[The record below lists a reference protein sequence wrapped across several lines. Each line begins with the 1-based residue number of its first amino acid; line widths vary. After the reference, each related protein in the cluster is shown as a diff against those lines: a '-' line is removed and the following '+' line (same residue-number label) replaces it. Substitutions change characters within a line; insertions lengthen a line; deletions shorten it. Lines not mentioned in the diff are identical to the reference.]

1 MKGPLCR
8 PRDFWEAYIIMMEH
22 LHALSRDELLTLLDV
37 HAKSWLAHD
46 GCWFLAAEER
56 YGLDAAIAL
65 DTRSWEL
72 FSPAEA
78 KRIMK
83 AFHIPQ
89 GGGLDAL
96 EKAVKYRLYATVN
109 PQAIERPDNNTL
121 IYKMIECRVQ
131 DARRR
136 KGLPDFPCRPVGLV
150 EYSKFAETIDP
161 RIRTRCLQCPPDHAT
176 DGGCACAWEF
186 TIGGD

>member
-1 MKGPLCR
+1 MRLRIC
-8 PRDFWEAYIIMMEH
+8 MEH
-22 LHALSRDELLTLLDV
+22 LQRLSHHELLKLIDV

-46 GCWFLAAEER
+46 GCWFLAAEEA

-83 AFHIPQ
+83 AFAIPQ

-96 EKAVKYRLYATVN
+96 ENAVSYRLYATIN
-109 PQAIERPDNNTL
+109 PQAIERPDSNRL
-121 IYKMIECRVQ
+121 IYRMIQCRVQ

-136 KGLPDFPCRPVGLV
+136 KGLPDFPCKPVGIV

-161 RIRTRCLQCPPDHAT
+161 RIKTRCLQCPPDDT
-176 DGGCACAWEF
+176 SDSGCTCAWEF
-186 TIGGD
+186 TIGDD